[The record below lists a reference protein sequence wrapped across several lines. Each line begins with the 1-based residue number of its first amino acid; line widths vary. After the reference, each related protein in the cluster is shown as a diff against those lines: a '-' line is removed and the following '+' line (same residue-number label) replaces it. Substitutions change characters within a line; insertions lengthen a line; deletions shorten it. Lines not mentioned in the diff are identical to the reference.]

1 MARVSVNRDV
11 LLWALQRSRKSRSEL
26 EKQFPKLD
34 EWLAGKRLPT
44 LRQLEDLASA
54 TATPLGYFFLDT
66 LPEEPMPIPYYRTVR
81 DELTDEPSVD
91 LLDTIHTM
99 QRRQAWMREY
109 LQEEGHDKLPFVGS
123 APLSEP
129 VASVANRMRR
139 VLRLRDEWAA
149 EYPSWSEALRALRG
163 AMEDAGILVVIN
175 GVVGNNTHRRLDPTE
190 FRGFV
195 LVDEYAPLVFVNGAD
210 SKAAQMFT
218 LAHELAHIF
227 YGRSAAF
234 DLRQMLPAKDDI
246 EQACDRAAAEFLV
259 PEDSLRRFWRALPRE
274 TTPFQGIARQFKVSE
289 LVAARR
295 ALDLGLIDKSEF
307 IGFYHD
313 YQARV
318 RSDGTRD
325 QGGNFYSNQDAR
337 VGRRFFRAVFEAVQE
352 GRLLFSEAYDLTQ
365 LYGKTFDR
373 YAASLGL
380 GSAY

>member
-11 LLWALQRSRKSRSEL
+11 LLWALQRSRESRSEL

>member
-66 LPEEPMPIPYYRTVR
+66 LPEEPTPIPYYRTVR

-163 AMEDAGILVVIN
+163 AMEDAGILAVIN

>member
-1 MARVSVNRDV
+1 
-11 LLWALQRSRKSRSEL
+11 
-26 EKQFPKLD
+26 
-34 EWLAGKRLPT
+34 
-44 LRQLEDLASA
+44 
-54 TATPLGYFFLDT
+54 
-66 LPEEPMPIPYYRTVR
+66 
-81 DELTDEPSVD
+81 
-91 LLDTIHTM
+91 
-99 QRRQAWMREY
+99 
-109 LQEEGHDKLPFVGS
+109 
-123 APLSEP
+123 
-129 VASVANRMRR
+129 
-139 VLRLRDEWAA
+139 
-149 EYPSWSEALRALRG
+149 
-163 AMEDAGILVVIN
+163 
-175 GVVGNNTHRRLDPTE
+175 VGNNTHRRLDPTE

>member
-44 LRQLEDLASA
+44 LGQLEDLASA